1 MLRNTAFAG
10 VPTFKLILGFG
21 LCTLGGAML
30 YAYFKIRDEDE
41 GEDLAQHRP
50 DTKQSRAQSQPTKTT
65 KPNDKE
71 VNIKFEISNEHI
83 PLCVGRGGA
92 NLVAIEQQTCTKIRL
107 RDKNDK
113 YKLCD
118 ITGYADGVKQ
128 ARALLLKEIERAP
141 IVKEEILVPQSVY
154 GKIMGRC
161 GEAMQE
167 ICRISLA
174 KVAIDSRGG
183 RGGGAM
189 DKRRILITGN
199 QQQVN
204 IARKLIDEKI
214 EEDEELRRAVEEVEL
229 HREPRRSPSNS
240 INSSMYSSQTSLS
253 SHLHPSEKMLAAR
266 NEDKQM
272 EVYVSAI
279 ASPSKF
285 WLQIIGPQS
294 KKLDEMVQEMTEYYS
309 EPENKARH
317 QIGEPYLGQIV
328 AAVFKYDG
336 KWYRAEI
343 VGILPNQY
351 NPNEVVLDLYFVD
364 YGDSE
369 YVTTHEVF
377 ELRTDFLTLRFQAV
391 ECFLAGIKSTMLK
404 DSDTWDPQSIQKFEE
419 QTQVANWKKLISRIV
434 SYKERSKVVGGTI
447 AARENS
453 PIPGVELF
461 DLTEGVEINIGHML
475 ISHGFA
481 LPADDGPRPRSP
493 CYPAAPDALSLQPAS
508 LNSPISNHHNN
519 DVSKC
524 KGILRTSE
532 DSLLEQ
538 QLEHLRINNNL
549 CLNGNGDTRN
559 DSANTTVNIAK
570 LTSDFLNDNFNE
582 ISARTS
588 KNGNRHNFNGNL
600 NR

>member
-1 MLRNTAFAG
+1 MLRHNGLTG
-10 VPTFKLILGFG
+10 MPLYKLILGFG

-30 YAYFKIRDEDE
+30 YTYFKNRDEDK
-41 GEDLAQHRP
+41 DV
-50 DTKQSRAQSQPTKTT
+50 SQP
-65 KPNDKE
+65 KPVVKQKRKPQQAKLNPQRIDEESKI
-71 VNIKFEISNEHI
+71 NFEILNEHI
-83 PLCVGRGGA
+83 PLCVGRGGS
-92 NLVAIEQQTCTKIRL
+92 NLKSIEQQTSTKIHL

-113 YKLCD
+113 YKICD
-118 ITGYADGVKQ
+118 IYGMADGVKQ

-141 IVKEEILVPQSVY
+141 IVKEEIFVPQSVC

-174 KVAIDSRGG
+174 KVAVDSGSG
-183 RGGGAM
+183 RSGGAM
-189 DKRRILITGN
+189 DKRRILLTGN

-204 IARKLIDEKI
+204 IARKLIEEKI
-214 EEDEELRRAVEEVEL
+214 EEDEDLRRAVEEVE
-229 HREPRRSPSNS
+229 HSREPRRSPSNS

-253 SHLHPSEKMLAAR
+253 SHLPPREKLLASR
-266 NEDKQM
+266 NEDKPM
-272 EVYVSAI
+272 EIYVSAI

-285 WLQIIGPQS
+285 WVQIIGPQS
-294 KKLDEMVQEMTEYYS
+294 KKLDDMVQSMTEYYS

-351 NPNEVVLDLYFVD
+351 NPNDVVLDLYFVD

-369 YVTTHEVF
+369 YVSPHEVF

-391 ECFLAGIKSTMLK
+391 ECFLAGVKSTMLN
-404 DSDTWDPQSIQKFEE
+404 DPDTWDPPSIQKFEE
-419 QTQVANWKKLISRIV
+419 LTQVANWKKLISRATT
-434 SYKERSKVVGGTI
+434 YKERQRGVAGS
-447 AARENS
+447 ARESS

-461 DLTEGVEINIGHML
+461 DLTEGVEVNIGHIL

-481 LPADDGPRPRSP
+481 LPADDLPRPRSP
-493 CYPAAPDALSLQPAS
+493 YYSNPSSIVHRNENLS
-508 LNSPISNHHNN
+508 N
-519 DVSKC
+519 D
-524 KGILRTSE
+524 KGNKSIDEHFLKDQYDTIRT
-532 DSLLEQ
+532 
-538 QLEHLRINNNL
+538 NNNL
-549 CLNGNGDTRN
+549 YA
-559 DSANTTVNIAK
+559 DSA
-570 LTSDFLNDNFNE
+570 DNE
-582 ISARTS
+582 IVTLTDEQAADNLTNLSAS
-588 KNGNRHNFNGNL
+588 KILMNKKSTEALENSNLHIENGNL

>member
-1 MLRNTAFAG
+1 MLRNNVLTG
-10 VPTFKLILGFG
+10 MPIYKLVLGFG
-21 LCTLGGAML
+21 LCSLGGAML
-30 YAYFKIRDEDE
+30 YTYFKNRDEDK
-41 GEDLAQHRP
+41 DVSQLKPVA
-50 DTKQSRAQSQPTKTT
+50 KQKRKSQQAKLNA
-65 KPNDKE
+65 KRMEEE
-71 VNIKFEISNEHI
+71 VQVSFEILNEHI
-83 PLCVGRGGA
+83 PLCVGRGGS
-92 NLVAIEQQTCTKIRL
+92 NLKSIEQQSSTKIHL

-113 YKLCD
+113 CKICD
-118 ITGYADGVKQ
+118 IYGTADGVKQ

-141 IVKEEILVPQSVY
+141 IVKEEIFVPQSVC

-161 GEAMQE
+161 GESMQE

-174 KVAIDSRGG
+174 KVTVDSGGG
-183 RGGGAM
+183 RSGGAM
-189 DKRRILITGN
+189 DKRRILLTGN

-204 IARKLIDEKI
+204 IARKLIEEKI
-214 EEDEELRRAVEEVEL
+214 EEDEELRRAVEEVE
-229 HREPRRSPSNS
+229 HRREPRRSPSNS

-253 SHLHPSEKMLAAR
+253 SHLPPREKLLASR
-266 NEDKQM
+266 NEDKPM

-285 WLQIIGPQS
+285 WVQIIGPQS
-294 KKLDEMVQEMTEYYS
+294 KKLDDMVQSMTEYYS

-369 YVTTHEVF
+369 YVSPHEVF

-391 ECFLAGIKSTMLK
+391 ECFLSGVKSTMLH
-404 DSDTWDPQSIQKFEE
+404 DPDTWDPPAIQKFEE
-419 QTQVANWKKLISRIV
+419 LTQVANWKKLISRATT
-434 SYKERSKVVGGTI
+434 YKERQKGAAS
-447 AARENS
+447 AARESS

-461 DLTEGVEINIGHML
+461 DLTEGVEVNIGHIM

-481 LPADDGPRPRSP
+481 LPADDIPRPRSP
-493 CYPAAPDALSLQPAS
+493 YYLVAS
-508 LNSPISNHHNN
+508 DTSAFSSNLNPTMN
-519 DVSKC
+519 SKENLLNG
-524 KGILRTSE
+524 KGNTSTEDEPFLMDQFENIRT
-532 DSLLEQ
+532 
-538 QLEHLRINNNL
+538 NNNL
-549 CLNGNGDTRN
+549 YTQNAGGTISTLIDDQATDNATNL
-559 DSANTTVNIAK
+559 SASEVLIDKKSTEALENSNLHI
-570 LTSDFLNDNFNE
+570 
-582 ISARTS
+582 I
-588 KNGNRHNFNGNL
+588 NGNL

>member
-1 MLRNTAFAG
+1 MLRHNGLTG
-10 VPTFKLILGFG
+10 MPIYKLILGFG

-30 YAYFKIRDEDE
+30 YTYFKNRDEDK
-41 GEDLAQHRP
+41 DVPQP
-50 DTKQSRAQSQPTKTT
+50 KPVIKQRR
-65 KPNDKE
+65 KPQRIDEE
-71 VNIKFEISNEHI
+71 VKINFEILNEHI
-83 PLCVGRGGA
+83 PLCVGRGGS
-92 NLVAIEQQTCTKIRL
+92 NLKSIEQQTSTKIHL

-113 YKLCD
+113 YKSCD
-118 ITGYADGVKQ
+118 IYGTAEGVKQ

-141 IVKEEILVPQSVY
+141 IVKEEIFVPQSVC

-174 KVAIDSRGG
+174 KVTVDSGSG
-183 RGGGAM
+183 RSGGAM
-189 DKRRILITGN
+189 DKRRILLTGN

-204 IARKLIDEKI
+204 IARKLIEEKI
-214 EEDEELRRAVEEVEL
+214 EEDEDLRRAVEEVE
-229 HREPRRSPSNS
+229 HRREPRRSPSNS

-253 SHLHPSEKMLAAR
+253 SYLPPREKLLASR
-266 NEDKQM
+266 NEDKPM

-285 WLQIIGPQS
+285 WVQIIGPQS
-294 KKLDEMVQEMTEYYS
+294 KKLDDMVQSMTEYYS

-317 QIGEPYLGQIV
+317 QIVEPYLGQIV

-351 NPNEVVLDLYFVD
+351 NPNDVVLDLYFVD

-369 YVTTHEVF
+369 YVSPHEVF

-391 ECFLAGIKSTMLK
+391 ECFLAGVKSTMLQ
-404 DSDTWDPQSIQKFEE
+404 DADTWDALSIQKFEE
-419 QTQVANWKKLISRIV
+419 LTQVANWKKLISRATT
-434 SYKERSKVVGGTI
+434 YKERQKGASG
-447 AARENS
+447 AARESS

-461 DLTEGVEINIGHML
+461 DLTEGVEVNIGHIL

-481 LPADDGPRPRSP
+481 LPADDLPRPRSP
-493 CYPAAPDALSLQPAS
+493 YYLNPSATFHRNENLSNGKRNKSTDDEHFL
-508 LNSPISNHHNN
+508 
-519 DVSKC
+519 
-524 KGILRTSE
+524 E
-532 DSLLEQ
+532 DQYENIQ
-538 QLEHLRINNNL
+538 TNNNL
-549 CLNGNGDTRN
+549 YADNADNKIGTLIDEQAADN
-559 DSANTTVNIAK
+559 
-570 LTSDFLNDNFNE
+570 LTPLMNKKSTEALENSNLH
-582 ISARTS
+582 I
-588 KNGNRHNFNGNL
+588 KNGNL

>member
-1 MLRNTAFAG
+1 MFRHNALAG
-10 VPTFKLILGFG
+10 LPTYKLILGFG

-30 YAYFKIRDEDE
+30 YAYFKTRDEDE
-41 GEDLAQHRP
+41 DAAQQKP
-50 DTKQSRAQSQPTKTT
+50 DVKRKKVQPISTKPTKQKE
-65 KPNDKE
+65 KE
-71 VNIKFEISNEHI
+71 VTINFEISNEHI
-83 PLCVGRGGA
+83 PLCVGRSGT
-92 NLVAIEQQTCTKIRL
+92 NLNTIEQQTRTKIRL
-107 RDKNDK
+107 RNKNDK
-113 YKLCD
+113 YKICD
-118 ITGYADGVKQ
+118 ITGDATGVKQ
-128 ARALLLKEIERAP
+128 ARTLLLKEIERAP
-141 IVKEEILVPQSVY
+141 IIKEEIWVPQSVC

-174 KVAIDSRGG
+174 KVAVDSGGG
-183 RGGGAM
+183 RNGGAM

-204 IARKLIDEKI
+204 IARKLIEEKI
-214 EEDEELRRAVEEVEL
+214 EEDEELRRAVEEVEQR
-229 HREPRRSPSNS
+229 REPRRSNS

-253 SHLHPSEKMLAAR
+253 SHLPPREKMLAAR
-266 NEDKQM
+266 NEDKPM

-285 WLQIIGPQS
+285 WVQIIGPQS
-294 KKLDEMVQEMTEYYS
+294 KKLDDMVHSMTEYYS

-317 QIGEPYLGQIV
+317 QISEPYLGQIV

-351 NPNEVVLDLYFVD
+351 NPNELVLDLYFVD

-369 YVTTHEVF
+369 YVSPHEVF

-391 ECFLAGIKSTMLK
+391 ECFLAGVKSTVLN

-419 QTQVANWKKLISRIV
+419 LTQVANWKRLISRAIT
-434 SYKERSKVVGGTI
+434 YKERQKAAVGI
-447 AARENS
+447 VAARESS

-461 DLTEGVEINIGHML
+461 DLTEGVEVNIGHML

-481 LPADDGPRPRSP
+481 LPADDLSRPRSP
-493 CYPAAPDALSLQPAS
+493 YYHVAPEASTFRSTSSNPSLSLS
-508 LNSPISNHHNN
+508 RNERFSSSNGNLKT
-519 DVSKC
+519 D
-524 KGILRTSE
+524 E
-532 DSLLEQ
+532 DSFLEE
-538 QLEHLRINNNL
+538 QLDHLRINNNL
-549 CLNGNGDTRN
+549 HLNDTDDARIASLAAETASNLDRLTASEFINENFDDKSSKLPGNGN
-559 DSANTTVNIAK
+559 SYNI
-570 LTSDFLNDNFNE
+570 
-582 ISARTS
+582 
-588 KNGNRHNFNGNL
+588 NGNL